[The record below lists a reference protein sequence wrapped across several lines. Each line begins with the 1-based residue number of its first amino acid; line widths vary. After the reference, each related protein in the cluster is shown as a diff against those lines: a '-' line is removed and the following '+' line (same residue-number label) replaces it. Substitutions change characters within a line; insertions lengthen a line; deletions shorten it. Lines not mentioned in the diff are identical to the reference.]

1 MVPVKIAIAAA
12 LLALGAPAVGGTFDV
27 VPPKTEPPAAARS
40 EEKPAPPKIQIT
52 VPGART
58 EAQAK
63 ARLSE
68 DTHLARCE
76 IKPVMT
82 DEEIEICKTA
92 YREP

>member
-1 MVPVKIAIAAA
+1 MATVKMAIAAA
-12 LLALGAPAVGGTFDV
+12 LLALGVPAVAGTFDV
-27 VPPKTEPPAAARS
+27 APPKTEPPGSARS

-52 VPGART
+52 VPGAAT

-63 ARLSE
+63 ARLSK
-68 DTHLARCE
+68 DTHLARCV

-82 DEEIEICKTA
+82 DEEIETCKTA